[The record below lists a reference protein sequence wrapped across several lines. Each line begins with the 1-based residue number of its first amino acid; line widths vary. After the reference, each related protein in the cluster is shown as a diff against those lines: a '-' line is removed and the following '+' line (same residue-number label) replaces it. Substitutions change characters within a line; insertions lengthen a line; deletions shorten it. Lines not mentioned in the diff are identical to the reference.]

1 MTRLSFF
8 LLSILLCVAP
18 TLGPVFGQTAA
29 NPFELR
35 FRLST
40 EAASRAAADGGAG
53 PINPFD
59 VVPHRAPGAAK
70 SLSENETEAFRPFSV
85 LPRGGGLPASVLFW
99 MLVVMVGFLAFS
111 VAANRSVVSRAW
123 RGFLNDN
130 ALALIQRE
138 ASGLVGSTPYYLLYA
153 NFVLNAGMFIFLVT
167 RFFRKDTFNNLPF
180 LLLCVGLSASI
191 FLAKHLLLRIL
202 AWLFPVRDEVRR
214 YNFLIIVFNCVL
226 GLFLLPCNLLLAFT
240 PDYQTL
246 LVFWMLGLVFVF
258 YTYRAIRSTA
268 IGGKF
273 LAVSQF
279 HFLLYL
285 CTVEIA
291 PVLFV
296 VKVAMTQT

>member
-1 MTRLSFF
+1 MIRLSS
-8 LLSILLCVAP
+8 LRILLLLCALP
-18 TLGPVFGQTAA
+18 TLAPAWGQSAA

-40 EAASRAAADGGAG
+40 EAASMASAG
-53 PINPFD
+53 SINPFD
-59 VVPHRAPGAAK
+59 VVVPHRVPGAAK
-70 SLSENETEAFRPFSV
+70 SLSENATEPFRPFSV
-85 LPRGGGLPASVLFW
+85 LPRGSGLPTAVLFW
-99 MLVVMVGFLAFS
+99 MLVGMIGFLAFS
-111 VAANRSVVSRAW
+111 VAANRAVVNRAW
-123 RGFLNDN
+123 RGFLSDN

-153 NFVLNAGMFIFLVT
+153 SFVLNAGVFIFLVT
-167 RFFRKDTFNNLPF
+167 RFFRKETFNNLPF
-180 LLLCVGLSASI
+180 LLLCLVLSAGI
-191 FLAKHLLLRIL
+191 FLSKHLLLRML

-240 PDYQTL
+240 LPYQAL

-258 YTYRAIRSTA
+258 YFYRAMRSTA
-268 IGGKF
+268 IGSKF

-291 PVLFV
+291 PVLFI
-296 VKVAMTQT
+296 VKLAMKQT